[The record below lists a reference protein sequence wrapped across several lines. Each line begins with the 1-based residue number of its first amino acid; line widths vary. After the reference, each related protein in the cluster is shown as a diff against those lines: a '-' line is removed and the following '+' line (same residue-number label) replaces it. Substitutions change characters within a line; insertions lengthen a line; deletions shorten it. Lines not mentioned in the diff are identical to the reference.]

1 MPFDHYAIIE
11 STLREGEQFST
22 ATFSTAQK
30 IEIAALL
37 DAFGVEMIEM
47 TSPAAS
53 PRSESDIRAV
63 VAQGFRARILTHIR
77 CSLEDARR
85 ALDTGVHGIDLVIGT
100 SPQLMQHSHG
110 KDIRQI
116 MDAAAEV
123 LAFIRAQAPD
133 IILRFSTEDSF
144 RSRESDLL
152 RVYLAV
158 ADTGLVNRLGV
169 ADTVGIATPTR
180 TYKLVEEL
188 VRLTGLDIEFHGH
201 NDSGCAIANA
211 TAALE
216 AGATHIDTTILG
228 IGERNGITPLG
239 GLIARLYTLD
249 RAYVGKYDLPLLPA
263 LDRLIADI
271 CRIDIPFNNIITG
284 SSAFIHKAGI
294 HAKAVLADPR
304 TYEALDPAD
313 FGLTRE
319 IAIGHHLTG
328 WNAIRSRAESLG
340 LALDDAALRQ
350 ITQTIKAQADDGA
363 LTLEEIDAL
372 LMAAGGNLPAPSN
385 GPHPPAPS
393 PSGGRGEEMAHES
406 FSPLPEGEGPGVRA
420 LAEEGLGMRAGGGE
434 R

>member
-1 MPFDHYAIIE
+1 MPFDQYAIIE

-30 IEIAALL
+30 IGIAGLL
-37 DAFGVEMIEM
+37 DDFGVEMIEM

-53 PRSESDIRAV
+53 PRSESDIRAI
-63 VAQGFRARILTHIR
+63 VAEGFRARILTHIR
-77 CSLEDARR
+77 CSREDARR

-116 MDAAAEV
+116 IDAAADV
-123 LAFIRAQAPD
+123 LAFIRAEAPD

-158 ADTGLVNRLGV
+158 ADLELVNRLGV

-180 TYKLVEEL
+180 VFRLVEEL

-228 IGERNGITPLG
+228 IGERNGITSLG

-249 RAYVGKYDLPLLPA
+249 RTTVAKYNLPLLPA

-271 CRIDIPFNNIITG
+271 CQIDIPFNNIITG

-304 TYEALDPAD
+304 TYEAIDPAD
-313 FGLTRE
+313 FGLNRE

-328 WNAIRSRAESLG
+328 WNAVRNRAEALG
-340 LALDDAALRQ
+340 LQLEDGVLREL
-350 ITQTIKAQADDGA
+350 TRAIKAQADDGA
-363 LTLEEIDAL
+363 LSMDEIDVL
-372 LMAAGGNLPAPSN
+372 LREAGGEVA
-385 GPHPPAPS
+385 
-393 PSGGRGEEMAHES
+393 
-406 FSPLPEGEGPGVRA
+406 V
-420 LAEEGLGMRAGGGE
+420 GGE
-434 R
+434 V